1 VKELITP
8 AAILIGSGI
17 IGAGLYFG
25 LQGQGKPPERE
36 DPPPSLRA
44 ASVAPPA
51 PPPPAAP
58 PAAGAPP
65 GLDLAPPA
73 PPAEAKKRALEEARK
88 ALEAKRVEIVK
99 TCWDPSAKKNP
110 SPPKA
115 KYLFDVSFDPQGN
128 EIARGISDV
137 RGMER
142 PDTGQCLREQPM
154 GLRIT
159 PPGVYVSVEL
169 EWTLP

>member
-8 AAILIGSGI
+8 AAILIGSVI

-36 DPPPSLRA
+36 DPPPSPRA

-51 PPPPAAP
+51 AP
-58 PAAGAPP
+58 PAVAVQP

-73 PPAEAKKRALEEARK
+73 APAEAKRRATEEAQR

-99 TCWDPSAKKNP
+99 ACWDPSFKKNP

-159 PPGVYVSVEL
+159 PPGVYVSLEL